1 MTQLPLLSYGKAFL
15 QEAVVTS
22 RNHWV
27 MSVGDME
34 EKLSNFLQIFEHSGT
49 FKVEAG
55 EEGNQFTKAF
65 KVPLKQNRTVSLK
78 VGNRL
83 RSSFEASSTSME
95 SLAMVL
101 MSSLEKSTSDK
112 A

>member
-1 MTQLPLLSYGKAFL
+1 MA
-15 QEAVVTS
+15 A
-22 RNHWV
+22 
-27 MSVGDME
+27 GDME

-83 RSSFEASSTSME
+83 RSPFEASSTAIE
-95 SLAMVL
+95 TLAMVL
-101 MSSLEKSTSDK
+101 MSSREKSTSLSL